1 MTKLKSKTDFR
12 EMTNLYT
19 KWVARPNRLSN
30 STKIIQLNIQPANVK
45 PKLWII

>member
-30 STKIIQLNIQPANVK
+30 STKSYNSTSSQQML
-45 PKLWII
+45 